1 MFVDRIRGRWAR
13 RLLGATMAAL
23 LFLAP
28 PVFRRR
34 PNPWLGLLL
43 FTVFAGGA
51 IGCGG
56 AMTKAPPVPPVTTNP
71 GTTDPGTTAGTYSV
85 TVTGVGGETI
95 ATTTVTVTV
104 I

>member
-1 MFVDRIRGRWAR
+1 
-13 RLLGATMAAL
+13 MAAL

-34 PNPWLGLLL
+34 WNPWLGLLL
-43 FTVFAGGA
+43 FAVFAGGA

-56 AMTKAPPVPPVTTNP
+56 AMTKAAPVPPVTTN
-71 GTTDPGTTAGTYSV
+71 PGTTAGTYSV
-85 TVTGVGGETI
+85 TVTGVGGKTM